1 MTQRELE
8 EEPTDV
14 FEMNL
19 SIMSLESKLEAERI
33 RRIERQNRR

>member
-8 EEPTDV
+8 EEPIDV
-14 FEMNL
+14 FEINL
-19 SIMSLESKLEAERI
+19 SIMSLESKLEAERA